1 MIANWFEVKIKYN
14 KITEEGKEVKVS
26 ETYLIDAMSFTE
38 AESRI
43 TTSLKEMIQGDFYIV
58 SIKKSNI
65 TELIESD
72 DINDDK
78 YFKAKVAIID
88 ADEISGR
95 EKRSN
100 KYLLV
105 AGADVDRALEHLKN
119 SLSTYVVLTDIVSL
133 GDSNIIDV
141 LPYFNSDDQ
150 GGSI

>member
-1 MIANWFEVKIKYN
+1 MVANWFEVKIKYH
-14 KITEEGKEVKVS
+14 KINDEGKEVKVS

-43 TTSLKEMIQGDFYIV
+43 TISLKEMIQHDFYIV

-78 YFKAKVAIID
+78 YFKAKVSIID
-88 ADEISGR
+88 ADQISGK

-100 KYLLV
+100 QYFLI
-105 AGADVDRALEHLKN
+105 AGANVDSALEHLRKT
-119 SLSTYVVLTDIVSL
+119 LSTYVVPTDIVSV
-133 GDSNIIDV
+133 GDSNIVDV
-141 LPYFNSDDQ
+141 FPYFSE
-150 GGSI
+150 

>member
-1 MIANWFEVKIKYN
+1 MVANWFEVKIKYN

-78 YFKAKVAIID
+78 YFKAKIAIID
-88 ADEISGR
+88 ADQISGKI
-95 EKRSN
+95 KRSN
-100 KYLLV
+100 QYFLI
-105 AGADVDRALEHLKN
+105 AGADVDRALEYLKKT
-119 SLSTYVVLTDIVSL
+119 LSTYVVPTDIISL

-141 LPYFNSDDQ
+141 FPYFNSDDQ
-150 GGSI
+150 G

>member
-1 MIANWFEVKIKYN
+1 MVANWFEVKIKYH
-14 KITEEGKEVKVS
+14 KINDEGKEVKVS

-43 TTSLKEMIQGDFYIV
+43 TISLKEMIQHDFYIV

-78 YFKAKVAIID
+78 YFKAKVSIID
-88 ADEISGR
+88 ADQISGK

-100 KYLLV
+100 QYFLI
-105 AGADVDRALEHLKN
+105 AGANVDSALEYLRKT
-119 SLSTYVVLTDIVSL
+119 LSTYVVPTDIVSV
-133 GDSNIIDV
+133 GDSNIVDV
-141 LPYFNSDDQ
+141 FPYFSE
-150 GGSI
+150 

>member
-1 MIANWFEVKIKYN
+1 MVANWFEVKIKYN
-14 KITEEGKEVKVS
+14 KISEEGKEVKVS

-88 ADEISGR
+88 ADEISGK

-100 KYLLV
+100 QYLLV
-105 AGADVDRALEHLKN
+105 AGADVDMALEYLKKT
-119 SLSTYVVLTDIVSL
+119 LSTYVVPTDIVSL

-141 LPYFNSDDQ
+141 FPYFNSDDQ
-150 GGSI
+150 G

>member
-1 MIANWFEVKIKYN
+1 MVANWFEVKIKYN
-14 KITEEGKEVKVS
+14 KISEEGKEVKVS

-78 YFKAKVAIID
+78 YFKAKIAIID
-88 ADEISGR
+88 ADQISGKI
-95 EKRSN
+95 KRSN
-100 KYLLV
+100 QYFLI
-105 AGADVDRALEHLKN
+105 AGADVDRALEYLKKT
-119 SLSTYVVLTDIVSL
+119 LSTYVVPTDIVSL

-141 LPYFNSDDQ
+141 FPYFNSDDQ
-150 GGSI
+150 G